1 MPIFTPVH
9 SYPGPLCSVTMLRT
23 RPQPKET
30 FLLGPFT
37 VPRVWVGLW
46 QLSSNAWGSA
56 SAAKVRQAM
65 ARHVE
70 MGYTSFGESRISR
83 SCVFLY
89 NYERH
94 IFGRHGTQ
102 SVLLDRSFK

>member
-1 MPIFTPVH
+1 
-9 SYPGPLCSVTMLRT
+9 MLRT

-30 FLLGPFT
+30 FPLGPFT

-65 ARHVE
+65 ARHIN
-70 MGYTSFGESRISR
+70 MGYNAFGESRIS
-83 SCVFLY
+83 SHVSHFPPIVNAIL
-89 NYERH
+89 
-94 IFGRHGTQ
+94 GRYGTQ
-102 SVLLDRSFK
+102 SVLFDRPFI

>member
-37 VPRVWVGLW
+37 VSRVWVGLW

-56 SAAKVRQAM
+56 SAAKIRQAM

-70 MGYTSFGESRISR
+70 MGYNSFGE
-83 SCVFLY
+83 FA
-89 NYERH
+89 NYKVMCFFCNCEFRH
-94 IFGRHGTQ
+94 FWQTWYAIHAP
-102 SVLLDRSFK
+102 